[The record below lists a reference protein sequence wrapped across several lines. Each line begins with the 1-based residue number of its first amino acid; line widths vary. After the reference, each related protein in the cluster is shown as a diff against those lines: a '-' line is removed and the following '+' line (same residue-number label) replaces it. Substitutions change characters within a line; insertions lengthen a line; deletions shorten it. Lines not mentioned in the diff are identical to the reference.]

1 MRPLVLI
8 SAFFVLAG
16 CGGPAVLT
24 ASGAAGSDGLDCA
37 LAEATARGYAVV
49 DAEANVFFR
58 ARQPK
63 RYRFRRGDTESD
75 VLTATLARGR
85 LTVLATGEEST
96 QDGNQAIDPSGA
108 AEDEAR
114 AVVAACTE

>member
-1 MRPLVLI
+1 
-8 SAFFVLAG
+8 
-16 CGGPAVLT
+16 
-24 ASGAAGSDGLDCA
+24 
-37 LAEATARGYAVV
+37 
-49 DAEANVFFR
+49 
-58 ARQPK
+58 
-63 RYRFRRGDTESD
+63 
-75 VLTATLARGR
+75 LTATLARGR